1 MRKYSLLLIFTIL
14 FALGTHAQESEL
26 DENYCE
32 RLQQRNDARRELRPF
47 KYTSYKATRIAL
59 ENFTQ
64 REEVNFRL
72 FHKTRYRFVWSKGK
86 FPKDIKIS
94 VYERPSQ
101 FNNRIKLFEGTIGEE
116 PVIFDTPEKLGTDEI
131 FIQYEI
137 PHATMEAVDFN
148 IRGCMVM
155 IIGYLVNPDDL
166 KNEEG
171 NQEALNNIVEE

>member
-1 MRKYSLLLIFTIL
+1 MLT
-14 FALGTHAQESEL
+14 LGLHAQEKDL

-32 RLQQRNDARRELRPF
+32 RLEQRNEARRELRPF

-64 REEVNFRL
+64 REEVNYRL
-72 FHKTRYRFVWSKGK
+72 FHRTRYRFVWSKGD
-86 FPKDIKIS
+86 FPKDITVS
-94 VYERPSQ
+94 VYERPPQ
-101 FNNRIKLFEGTIGEE
+101 FNNRTKIFEETIGNE
-116 PVIFDTPEKLGTDEI
+116 PVVFDTPEKLGTDEI

-166 KNEEG
+166 KEEG
-171 NQEALNNIVEE
+171 SQEALNNIVEE